1 MDSSTTPQLIQT
13 GPEWFEAGL
22 AYRYQMPNG
31 PGPYPTAVML
41 HGRMG
46 DEDVMWVFRKS
57 VPRPW
62 LVVAPRAPLA
72 DHEQYSWLIQPPDQ
86 WPDLTMFAPAVA
98 ALTRFLRALPSLYN
112 ADPERLYLLGFSQ
125 GAAVSFATAL
135 TDPAL
140 VRGVAGLVGFAP
152 NATGAEIEGRLN
164 GMPVFMASGTED
176 RTVPYERTQHAADL
190 LRRAGADLAY
200 HEYPAGHKLTS
211 AGGKDL
217 REWFNARV

>member
-1 MDSSTTPQLIQT
+1 MDSSNMPQLVQT

-22 AYRYQMPNG
+22 AFRYQMPNG

-41 HGRMG
+41 HGRLG
-46 DEDVMWVFRKS
+46 DEDVMWVFRKT

-72 DHEQYSWLIQPPDQ
+72 DHGQYSWLIQPPDQ
-86 WPDLTMFAPAVA
+86 WPDLAAFAPAVA
-98 ALTRFLRALPSLYN
+98 ALTRFLRALPRLYN

-135 TDPAL
+135 TDPTL

-152 NATGAEIEGRLN
+152 NAATAEIEGRLN
-164 GMPVFMASGTED
+164 GMPAFMASGTED

-211 AGGKDL
+211 AGVKDL